1 MTIVI
6 ISDFFCRHYSKNQ
19 LHTTDVCISL
29 TRNDNY
35 SRFHY
40 VKYEKRSLEVM
51 ENLTQRLIILD
62 INTIKRTTQK
72 VIKEKPNKILRIE
85 RAKEEKIEKHMAVD
99 RAIQQLN
106 QLRNLNT
113 KTSFNL
119 HLHFLF
125 SNRRKIINE
134 KRDQEFFISF
144 IIQFMTKKTISVKL
158 ESVI

>member
-1 MTIVI
+1 
-6 ISDFFCRHYSKNQ
+6 
-19 LHTTDVCISL
+19 
-29 TRNDNY
+29 
-35 SRFHY
+35 
-40 VKYEKRSLEVM
+40 M

-144 IIQFMTKKTISVKL
+144 VIRFMTKKTISVKL
-158 ESVI
+158 ESVIWALIEMFVSLISSE

>member
-1 MTIVI
+1 
-6 ISDFFCRHYSKNQ
+6 
-19 LHTTDVCISL
+19 
-29 TRNDNY
+29 
-35 SRFHY
+35 
-40 VKYEKRSLEVM
+40 M

-158 ESVI
+158 ESVIWALIEIFVSLISSE